1 LVKVRTRGVQQ
12 EGKIV
17 IDYVRTV
24 MVWKRASAPSRD
36 LFPTI
41 DESK

>member
-1 LVKVRTRGVQQ
+1 VKVRTRGVQQ
-12 EGKIV
+12 EGKVV

-24 MVWKRASAPSRD
+24 MVWKRAFAPSQD
-36 LFPTI
+36 LFPKI